1 MTDSS
6 SDALRLPGLR
16 GKHVLLTGGATGI
29 GREIVCG
36 FARQGCQVSFLDI
49 DRAGAT
55 HTLALCKQEN
65 LSLPTFFYCDLTDI
79 PALQAA
85 LAQAIHK
92 NGDVQIL
99 VNNAAHDDRHAWG
112 RVDGHYFDG
121 RIAVNLKHVFFAMQA
136 IIPSMQKAQWGVI
149 VNMGSVTPA
158 VGLGGMPIYSASKA
172 AILGLTRSA
181 AKEFGKDGI
190 RINAVIPGAIA
201 TERQK
206 TKWYTPE
213 VVAEIAAAQCLPGEI
228 KPEDVANMVLF
239 LASDAAAM
247 CSAQSYAV
255 DAGWM

>member
-1 MTDSS
+1 MTDSAF
-6 SDALRLPGLR
+6 DALRLPGLR
-16 GKHVLLTGGATGI
+16 SKHVLITGGATGI
-29 GREIVCG
+29 GREIVRG

-49 DRAGAT
+49 DREGAA
-55 HTLALCKQEN
+55 HTFALCQQDN

-79 PALQAA
+79 AA
-85 LAQAIHK
+85 LEAAFSHAINK
-92 NGDVQIL
+92 NGDVNIL

-112 RVDGHYFDG
+112 KVDSHYFDG
-121 RIAVNLKHVFFAMQA
+121 RIAVNLKHIFFAMQA
-136 IIPSMQKAQWGVI
+136 IIPSMQKAQQGVI

-201 TERQK
+201 TGRQK
-206 TKWYTPE
+206 AKWYTAE

-247 CSAQSYAV
+247 CSAQSYVV

>member
-1 MTDSS
+1 MTDSNP
-6 SDALRLPGLR
+6 DALRLPGLR
-16 GKHVLLTGGATGI
+16 SKHVLITGGATGI
-29 GREIVCG
+29 GREIVRG
-36 FARQGCQVSFLDI
+36 FARQGSTVSFLDI
-49 DRAGAT
+49 DRAGGERT
-55 HTLALCKQEN
+55 IALCTDVG
-65 LSLPTFFYCDLTDI
+65 LSAPTLYCCDLTNI
-79 PALQAA
+79 QALETAI
-85 LAQAIHK
+85 AQAVIQ

-99 VNNAAHDDRHAWG
+99 INNAAHDDRHAWG
-112 RVDGHYFDG
+112 SVNSDYFDS
-121 RIAVNLKHVFFAMQA
+121 RVAVNFKHVFFAIQA
-136 IIPSMQKAQWGVI
+136 IIPAMQKAKRGVI

-172 AILGLTRSA
+172 AIVGLTRSA

-206 TKWYTPE
+206 AKWYTPD
-213 VVAEIAAAQCLPGEI
+213 VVAEIASVQCLAGEI

-247 CSAQSYAV
+247 CSAQSYVV